1 MSHINSFLQLD
12 PPVVDDYLL
21 EYSKALLL
29 KAKVTKRRIL
39 QAKPDLLPRKQ
50 ELEMQLH
57 QLDMLIAKE
66 QEKIEKYEVVQS
78 YVDMY
83 DDLEREVKRLRKL
96 KNRFE

>member
-1 MSHINSFLQLD
+1 MSHINSFLQLN